1 MSDTILNGSNPTA
14 DRRLMADIANADTAG
29 VPDGF
34 DCDPFDGGCPADMMQ
49 SRTAI
54 VKADDIPSPAAFAV
68 SIAETKLHTRYSIA
82 IVDLWSQIHGL
93 LRDAYLLAEEDV
105 GEKSKEHFVT
115 LSEQTRNALKT
126 AQGVSEGL
134 MRARN
139 ILVGLNCRTAGTRLV
154 D

>member
-1 MSDTILNGSNPTA
+1 MSDPILNGTNPAA
-14 DRRLMADIANADTAG
+14 DRRLMDDVMSA
-29 VPDGF
+29 P
-34 DCDPFDGGCPADMMQ
+34 DPFDGGCPADVTPR
-49 SRTAI
+49 RTAI

-68 SIAETKLHTRYSIA
+68 SIAETKLHTKYSIA

-93 LRDAYLLAEEDV
+93 IRDAYLLAEEDV